1 MKPTRWHW
9 MLMLVALAMPAVAV
23 AQHGHAPSPAPA
35 PAEDPAWQDDGGDD
49 DSFAFLD
56 EGDELFFM
64 GDEGDEGPGMTW
76 VQKGPGGSREVVREM
91 VRTPGRAM
99 RDMRFMGRRGA
110 GMGHAG
116 MGPGRMGRG
125 GMGMHRRFAQLDLTD
140 AQREKLRD
148 LHEAAMRKAV
158 QRRADLQ
165 LARMDLHKL
174 LRADKQDPTA
184 VNAQID
190 KLARMH
196 AENMKAHF
204 ETMRQ
209 AKALLTPEQ
218 LKQFK
223 EGPKPRPMRMRMM
236 DGEEAPKR

>member
-9 MLMLVALAMPAVAV
+9 MLMLAALAWPALAV
-23 AQHGHAPSPAPA
+23 AQHGHAPAPAPA
-35 PAEDPAWQDDGGDD
+35 PAEDPAWQDEGDD
-49 DSFAFLD
+49 DEGMFAFLD
-56 EGDELFFM
+56 DEGDDLFFM
-64 GDEGDEGPGMTW
+64 GDDGPGMTW
-76 VQKGPGGSREVVREM
+76 VQAGPGGAREVVREM

-99 RDMRFMGRRGA
+99 RDMRFVGRGGA
-110 GMGHAG
+110 GMGHRG
-116 MGPGRMGRG
+116 MGPGRMGHG
-125 GMGMHRRFAQLDLTD
+125 GMGMHRRFAQLDLSD

-148 LHEAAMRKAV
+148 LHEAAMRKAI

-174 LRADKQDPTA
+174 MRADKQDPAA

-218 LKQFK
+218 LKQLK
-223 EGPKPRPMRMRMM
+223 EGPKPMRMRMM
-236 DGEEAPKR
+236 DGKEAPKR